1 MLQGVQAKN
10 QRERP
15 GGAEVVSLGE
25 ARGRVAC
32 RRLSKNQTRAPEQD
46 RYRRKKVKMR
56 KRLIK
61 LL

>member
-25 ARGRVAC
+25 ASGRVAC
-32 RRLSKNQTRAPEQD
+32 RRLSKIRLGRQNKTGIAG
-46 RYRRKKVKMR
+46 RR
-56 KRLIK
+56 
-61 LL
+61 